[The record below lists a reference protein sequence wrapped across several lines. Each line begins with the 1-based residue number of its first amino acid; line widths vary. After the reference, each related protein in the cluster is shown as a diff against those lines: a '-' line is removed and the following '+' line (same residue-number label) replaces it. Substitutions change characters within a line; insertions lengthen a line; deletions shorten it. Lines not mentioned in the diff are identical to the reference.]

1 MKTTFLK
8 IKESRWTS
16 RLLSPIILLL
26 IIIAFSIATD
36 GRFSSSRN
44 ITMIIQQALTV
55 ETVATGAVFICST
68 GNGNI
73 SMEVET

>member
-36 GRFSSSRN
+36 GRVSSSRN
-44 ITMIIQQALTV
+44 ITMIIQQA
-55 ETVATGAVFICST
+55 
-68 GNGNI
+68 
-73 SMEVET
+73 